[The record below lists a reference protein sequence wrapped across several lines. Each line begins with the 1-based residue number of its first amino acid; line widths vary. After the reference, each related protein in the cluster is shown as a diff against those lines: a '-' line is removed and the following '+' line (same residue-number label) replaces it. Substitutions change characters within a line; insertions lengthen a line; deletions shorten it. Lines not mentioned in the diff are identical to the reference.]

1 MGTGDGGRT
10 TLGTTTN
17 PGLPIIPPRCWG
29 RLGVPH
35 SGPQQSVK
43 TRTVL
48 LQGAP
53 PFCQAPQFP
62 RHPPN
67 PTKQTTNPAKISWP
81 TLHAIN
87 PQKRTIEVI
96 LRRVNTMQESI
107 RKIVSTAGCPIL
119 AVPLFLRQG
128 WETTK
133 SSPSFSLP
141 LAGCRVPHPCRALV
155 FEARVGDHKGQPVLV
170 VSPSTAP
177 YPRQNVAKSVAKARK
192 THQVTTPQ
200 PQTYQSHSSHFPQKT
215 PHPPLFRP
223 KAGLNRTR
231 NLTRSKGK
239 TCCPRSAFDSIG

>member
-1 MGTGDGGRT
+1 MVVPQSGVVKRYEASFSADKYVHSEWRVAPVSGFYSKRDEGAPGPSPLGTGDGGRT
-10 TLGTTTN
+10 THGTTTN

-87 PQKRTIEVI
+87 PQKRTIEVV
-96 LRRVNTMQESI
+96 LRRANIMDQYI
-107 RKIVSTAGCPIL
+107 RKIVEVSRPAHAAMPSPKRRQKCRKSAQITPGNHLSTS
-119 AVPLFLRQG
+119 
-128 WETTK
+128 T
-133 SSPSFSLP
+133 
-141 LAGCRVPHPCRALV
+141 
-155 FEARVGDHKGQPVLV
+155 
-170 VSPSTAP
+170 PST
-177 YPRQNVAKSVAKARK
+177 
-192 THQVTTPQ
+192 T
-200 PQTYQSHSSHFPQKT
+200 
-215 PHPPLFRP
+215 
-223 KAGLNRTR
+223 
-231 NLTRSKGK
+231 
-239 TCCPRSAFDSIG
+239 